1 MFEAFSLSMLGAFSP
16 SLLPVNAC
24 KKHHWGGGGTTYPI
38 LIGDEIFLLDTF
50 AHISANANFN

>member
-1 MFEAFSLSMLGAFSP
+1 MHVKSIT
-16 SLLPVNAC
+16 
-24 KKHHWGGGGTTYPI
+24 GGGAPTTYPI